1 MSSVEEDLLRRKEE
15 ISGAIKICQD
25 EISKI
30 DQIEKNSIVEEF
42 YANLKAKQEEKLKI
56 LQEKSSEISSL
67 LYCTVDLISEG
78 GSLTFEPSTV
88 EVSRFR
94 NELPSISFKA
104 FDENGVEETSTV
116 FQGSF
121 CRVDLTSDDVD
132 DVDEVCGVDLT
143 SDDVDDVDEVCGVDL
158 TFEYNDE
165 VGRYVLTEH
174 EGSYT
179 VPKFSHGI
187 YLSLSDGTGR
197 GLKGKNRIRFIRFA
211 RIERKKITQSIK
223 NISKKDIARL
233 LTGKW
238 NKLHPDLKV
247 DENWVYWMI

>member
-25 EISKI
+25 EILKI

-67 LYCTVDLISEG
+67 LYCTVALLSEG
-78 GSLTFEPSTV
+78 GSLTFSPSTV
-88 EVSRFR
+88 EISRFK

-116 FQGSF
+116 FHGSF
-121 CRVDLTSDDVD
+121 CRVNLTS
-132 DVDEVCGVDLT
+132 
-143 SDDVDDVDEVCGVDL
+143 DDVDEVCGVDL
-158 TFEYNDE
+158 TFEYDDE
-165 VGRYVLTEH
+165 VGRYVLTEC

-179 VPKFSHGI
+179 APKFSHGI

-197 GLKGKNRIRFIRFA
+197 GLHGKNRKMFIRFA
-211 RIERKKITQSIK
+211 REEVRILMQTIDKKIYSMRI
-223 NISKKDIARL
+223 
-233 LTGKW
+233 
-238 NKLHPDLKV
+238 
-247 DENWVYWMI
+247 

>member
-1 MSSVEEDLLRRKEE
+1 M
-15 ISGAIKICQD
+15 
-25 EISKI
+25 KI

-56 LQEKSSEISSL
+56 LQAKSSEISSL
-67 LYCTVDLISEG
+67 LYCTIDLLSEG
-78 GSLTFEPSTV
+78 GSLTFSPSTV

-116 FQGSF
+116 FKGSF

-132 DVDEVCGVDLT
+132 DDVCGVN
-143 SDDVDDVDEVCGVDL
+143 L

-179 VPKFSHGI
+179 APKFGHGI

-197 GLKGKNRIRFIRFA
+197 GLKGENRKMFIEFA
-211 RIERKKITQSIK
+211 KEEASKRPHMIGIVQPITK
-223 NISKKDIARL
+223 
-233 LTGKW
+233 KW
-238 NKLHPDLKV
+238 NELHPDMKV
-247 DENWVYWMI
+247 NKAWVYWIIYWHAHPK

>member
-1 MSSVEEDLLRRKEE
+1 MRK

-78 GSLTFEPSTV
+78 RSLTFSPSTV

-94 NELPSISFKA
+94 NELPSISFRA

-121 CRVDLTSDDVD
+121 CRIDLASDDVD
-132 DVDEVCGVDLT
+132 DED
-143 SDDVDDVDEVCGVDL
+143 VCGVDL

-165 VGRYVLTEH
+165 VGRYVLTDQ
-174 EGSYT
+174 EGSYSA
-179 VPKFSHGI
+179 PKFSHGI
-187 YLSLSDGTGR
+187 LQLSDGTGR
-197 GLKGKNRIRFIRFA
+197 GLTGKKRKRFIEFMKEEA
-211 RIERKKITQSIK
+211 TIIWQIEKYISREILAQIIK
-223 NISKKDIARL
+223 E
-233 LTGKW
+233 KW
-238 NKLHPDLKV
+238 NKLHPDMKV
-247 DENWVYWMI
+247 SKNWVWHIINKNF

>member
-1 MSSVEEDLLRRKEE
+1 MSVEEDLLRRKEE
-15 ISGAIKICQD
+15 ISGAIKIRQD
-25 EISKI
+25 EILKI

-67 LYCTVDLISEG
+67 LYCTVALLSEG
-78 GSLTFEPSTV
+78 GSLTFSPSTV

-94 NELPSISFKA
+94 NELPSISFRA
-104 FDENGVEETSTV
+104 FDDENEVEETSTV
-116 FQGSF
+116 FHGTF
-121 CRVDLTSDDVD
+121 CRVNLASDEYVD
-132 DVDEVCGVDLT
+132 CDVCGVN
-143 SDDVDDVDEVCGVDL
+143 L

-174 EGSYT
+174 EGSY
-179 VPKFSHGI
+179 VAPKFTHGI

-197 GLKGKNRIRFIRFA
+197 DWIGRSPKRFMKFMIEEAGIIRQTD
-211 RIERKKITQSIK
+211 KKISNK
-223 NISKKDIARL
+223 NLAKLI
-233 LTGKW
+233 TEKW

-247 DENWVYWMI
+247 NKSWVWRVIKWWHI